1 MLLKRFVDVFRQC
14 KQLLNNK
21 KLQLSSYN
29 NKLKLKISWTQS
41 IKKVAFNNYIYNKLA
56 KLLN

>member
-21 KLQLSSYN
+21 ELQLSNRN
-29 NKLKLKISWTQS
+29 NKSRLKI
-41 IKKVAFNNYIYNKLA
+41 N
-56 KLLN
+56 